1 MPGPLDGIRILDF
14 TRYQQGAYATLML
27 SDLGADV
34 LKVEPRDGDPGRTI
48 WLQPDGWCGYFEA
61 HNRNK
66 RSLTI
71 DVRQPEG
78 REIILKLV
86 PRYDVVTDNFRP
98 GVMARLG
105 LDYQSLS
112 QVNPR
117 VITAGASAF
126 GPEGPYTMRP
136 GFDSIGQAMGGLMSV
151 QGGGPGE
158 PPQDVMAGLADQ
170 VGAMV
175 FALGI
180 ATAIIARE
188 RQRIGQHVDVSLLGS
203 QVALQAFQL
212 TNMMRDGFQ
221 QASPRR
227 WLPTFTYYPCADGS
241 WISLGSYDPKW
252 WEPLCRT
259 LERPDLFADPRFLD
273 LEKRQD
279 NRPALLAELDATF
292 QTRPRAEWLDLLAAA
307 DVPCGPVHDYAG
319 VISEPQVLIND
330 YITSLEHPTFG
341 KVGVVGTPIKLSRT
355 PAGPQRSAPELG
367 QQTEEVLRDLGYDA
381 GHIGRLKDA
390 QVI

>member
-1 MPGPLDGIRILDF
+1 
-14 TRYQQGAYATLML
+14 
-27 SDLGADV
+27 
-34 LKVEPRDGDPGRTI
+34 
-48 WLQPDGWCGYFEA
+48 
-61 HNRNK
+61 
-66 RSLTI
+66 
-71 DVRQPEG
+71 
-78 REIILKLV
+78 
-86 PRYDVVTDNFRP
+86 
-98 GVMARLG
+98 
-105 LDYQSLS
+105 
-112 QVNPR
+112 
-117 VITAGASAF
+117 
-126 GPEGPYTMRP
+126 
-136 GFDSIGQAMGGLMSV
+136 
-151 QGGGPGE
+151 
-158 PPQDVMAGLADQ
+158 MAGLADQ

-355 PAGPQRSAPELG
+355 PAGPQRCAPELG